1 MSALS
6 PDLASST
13 GAPWAEPLT
22 PLESALTKP
31 PGDLG
36 PSPLG
41 ALCASVATEFC
52 LPFVFI
58 FLRIAFP
65 TSPLFSQPSALPG
78 VWGSGRLRRSDLQTF
93 RRSDGSPA
101 SLMPLRDAQKGG
113 QIRQP
118 LTFPTHVVPPQLP
131 RP

>member
-31 PGDLG
+31 PGYLG

-65 TSPLFSQPSALPG
+65 TSPLFSQPSALAGG
-78 VWGSGRLRRSDLQTF
+78 VGVRPSPTF
-93 RRSDGSPA
+93 RLADLPTFRCVVRIPNASTGRSERRG
-101 SLMPLRDAQKGG
+101 DA
-113 QIRQP
+113 
-118 LTFPTHVVPPQLP
+118 
-131 RP
+131 